1 VAVSVLAAASVAPRG
16 ACHRFARRAVRLPL
30 HRAARQRTA
39 TALALAAAIDLLAGE
54 PPNRLHPVAWIGT
67 LIERLVTRAPSSEQA
82 AFAYGVALAA
92 GVPCLTAAAALVVE
106 CAAGCVPAPLDA
118 VALALALKPSFA
130 LRALLGAGSSVEARL
145 AAGDV
150 EGARGA
156 LSALVSRETATLD
169 AGLVV
174 AAAIESL
181 AENLGDGLAGPL
193 LAYAVAGLPGAWAY
207 RALNTLDSMVGYHG
221 RFEWLG
227 KASARLDDLANL
239 LPARVAALALVV
251 AAPLAGGSARDALRA
266 AVRDHALTASPN
278 AGWPMS
284 AAAGAIGVRL
294 EKLEHYAL
302 NPDGRAPT
310 TDDLRRARTLTAA
323 AGALLIAAGLAGSL
337 ARDRRS
343 ARNRRVRAEEI

>member
-1 VAVSVLAAASVAPRG
+1 VSAVKAASLAPRRAG
-16 ACHRFARRAVRLPL
+16 RFFTGRVVRPPLCRAG
-30 HRAARQRTA
+30 RQRTA
-39 TALALAAAIDLLAGE
+39 IALALAVAIDLLVGE

-67 LIERLVTRAPSSEQA
+67 LIHWLETRAPSGEGA
-82 AFAYGVALAA
+82 AFAYGAALAA
-92 GVPCLTAAAALVVE
+92 GVPCLAAATALLVE
-106 CAAGCVPAPLDA
+106 SAAGWVPAPLDA

-130 LRALLGAGSSVEARL
+130 LRALLGAGSSVETRL
-145 AAGDV
+145 AAGDIAA
-150 EGARGA
+150 ARGA
-156 LSALVSRETATLD
+156 LSALVSRETAALD
-169 AGLVV
+169 EGLAA

-239 LPARVAALALVV
+239 LPARAAALALAV
-251 AAPLAGGSARDALRA
+251 AAPLAGGSAAGALRA

-302 NPDGRAPT
+302 NPDGRAPS

-337 ARDRRS
+337 ARERRSTRDRRMEG
-343 ARNRRVRAEEI
+343 R